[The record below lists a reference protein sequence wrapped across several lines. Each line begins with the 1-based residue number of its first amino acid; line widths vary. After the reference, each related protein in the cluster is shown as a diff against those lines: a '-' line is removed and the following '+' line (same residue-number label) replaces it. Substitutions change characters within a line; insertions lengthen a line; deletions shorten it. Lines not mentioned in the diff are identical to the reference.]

1 MGYLDN
7 TSLTV
12 DAILTKRGRQLLAQ
26 GALNITKFAVSDD
39 EVDYR
44 LWDQNHAGG
53 TNFYGEAIEKL
64 PVLEAFADES
74 QMMRHKLITLPRG
87 SLRLPVIGIGVSSIN
102 LATSETITLNP
113 RVLNDSSIVQSY
125 TLVLDNSKV
134 ATVTPLGFT
143 AEEGDLR
150 GALRGVAG
158 GTSPVISTGGTI
170 GDPSDERISITKF
183 GASFRITGKSLIRT
197 TTSTITIFGNDTGGS
212 VTIPITVSADSG
224 IEGVTV
230 GVAAPGS
237 GTSTL

>member
-87 SLRLPVIGIGVSSIN
+87 SMRLPVIGIGVSSIN
-102 LATSETITLNP
+102 LSTSETITLNP

-125 TLVLDNSKV
+125 TLVLDNSKI
-134 ATVTPLGFT
+134 ATVAPS
-143 AEEGDLR
+143 AVPISAA
-150 GALRGVAG
+150 GALSPAAAAAALSGLSPVG
-158 GTSPVISTGGTI
+158 GTV
-170 GDPSDERISITKF
+170 GDPDDERISVTKVGGTFTIT
-183 GASFRITGKSLIRT
+183 AKSLIRT